1 MRLSVSVLI
10 LSYSAVCTVRL
21 LCFVLVSTCRTIV
34 FLSILTPVPFFAIFA
49 RTLGCLFLQ
58 RVVPPR
64 GTRAATIL
72 CLLILIHSMAAIF
85 AFRPVIFRL
94 GMCRAHS
101 HACLRLCS
109 SAPRYTLCTDS
120 RQSLHSHR
128 CISRGRIALQCVCS
142 AMIRVLSR
150 PTVFAIRLPCLVLES
165 AWCAI
170 VSVLFIGAP
179 MALLTYLA
187 MDVDIVTVITKEL
200 YCAFRHVVHPP
211 QPSSFNE
218 AHREDQH
225 KQDEV
230 PGVPGAPG
238 SSSAGHSPIQRGAR
252 ARGRRT
258 TRKRRD
264 SRFPRAQEPGS
275 DVTVCAGSEF
285 IRHSTVRDPFR
296 AAGVEFAA
304 VSRAARSLS

>member
-1 MRLSVSVLI
+1 
-10 LSYSAVCTVRL
+10 
-21 LCFVLVSTCRTIV
+21 
-34 FLSILTPVPFFAIFA
+34 
-49 RTLGCLFLQ
+49 
-58 RVVPPR
+58 
-64 GTRAATIL
+64 
-72 CLLILIHSMAAIF
+72 MAAIF
-85 AFRPVIFRL
+85 AFRPVSFVLECAGRTVMPVSGCAVAPRSTLFALTFGSSFILTVVFP
-94 GMCRAHS
+94 GA
-101 HACLRLCS
+101 ACLAMRL
-109 SAPRYTLCTDS
+109 LGD
-120 RQSLHSHR
+120 
-128 CISRGRIALQCVCS
+128 
-142 AMIRVLSR
+142 IRVLSR

-165 AWCAI
+165 AWCTI

-200 YCAFRHVVHPP
+200 YCAFSPRPP
-211 QPSSFNE
+211 PSSFNE

>member
-1 MRLSVSVLI
+1 
-10 LSYSAVCTVRL
+10 
-21 LCFVLVSTCRTIV
+21 
-34 FLSILTPVPFFAIFA
+34 
-49 RTLGCLFLQ
+49 
-58 RVVPPR
+58 
-64 GTRAATIL
+64 
-72 CLLILIHSMAAIF
+72 MAAIF
-85 AFRPVIFRL
+85 AFRPVSFVLECAGRTVMPVSGCAVAPRSTLFALTFGSSFILTVVFP
-94 GMCRAHS
+94 GA
-101 HACLRLCS
+101 ACLAMRL
-109 SAPRYTLCTDS
+109 LGD
-120 RQSLHSHR
+120 
-128 CISRGRIALQCVCS
+128 
-142 AMIRVLSR
+142 IRVLSR

-165 AWCAI
+165 AWCTN

-187 MDVDIVTVITKEL
+187 MVVDIVTVITKEL
-200 YCAFRHVVHPP
+200 YYVTPP

-238 SSSAGHSPIQRGAR
+238 SSSAGHSPIQRGGR
-252 ARGRRT
+252 VRGRRT

-296 AAGVEFAA
+296 VAGVEFAA